1 MAIAANS
8 SLYFEG
14 LWNRLGSVYLI
25 CALLWK

>member
-14 LWNRLGSVYLI
+14 LWRLGSVYLI
-25 CALLWK
+25 CALVWK